1 MFPTEANI
9 IVNAHAFL
17 QLHIIWYISIL
28 GKVTKFGPSS
38 GVIPPSFEANP
49 HCNCILEWLR
59 NDGMG
64 LEWQGWKFEWPLR
77 RPPHPVILGPVQS
90 FQGHPCHSSGM
101 RAIVIP
107 NHSRM
112 TSEWWND
119 RMTLEWQNDFRMT
132 EWLLNDVMTSE
143 WVWNDFWMIE
153 WPVSYTHLTLPTNRE
168 V

>member
-1 MFPTEANI
+1 MFYKWGGSD
-9 IVNAHAFL
+9 
-17 QLHIIWYISIL
+17 IWSIWSPKVHLISFIS

-132 EWLLNDVMTSE
+132 EWLQNEFGMTSE
-143 WVWNDFWMIE
+143 WWNDFRMIE
-153 WPVSYTHLTLPTNRE
+153 WL
-168 V
+168 

>member
-1 MFPTEANI
+1 MGLGWMVRDVE
-9 IVNAHAFL
+9 
-17 QLHIIWYISIL
+17 HITVLCQAKQGNVATLAMNDKICRYIDL
-28 GKVTKFGPSS
+28 KCQMTLWTRLVKYKVGKVTKFGPSS

-132 EWLLNDVMTSE
+132 EWL
-143 WVWNDFWMIE
+143 
-153 WPVSYTHLTLPTNRE
+153 
-168 V
+168 